1 MFPARFLVLAV
12 AKAEYAETKLQQLG
26 LMKLIIRKLTYCQEL
41 DFRSKDIN
49 WDSGRIGELYQILS
63 IEKLD
68 DDAPSVDDISNS
80 EYRILISETESCM
93 NKERYW
99 KAHTVLEKIW
109 NIEKGDRKL
118 CFQAIIWLLASM
130 VHYQMGE
137 QETAAKMY
145 SKARERLQN
154 LGYVEIV
161 NQLGINFSYPC
172 FLDFASLVP

>member
-12 AKAEYAETKLQQLG
+12 AEDEYAEFRIRQLH
-26 LMKLIIRKLTYCQEL
+26 MIKLIIRKLSYCHEI
-41 DFRSKDIN
+41 DFRSHDIKA
-49 WDSGRIGELYQILS
+49 DIGRISGLYQILS
-63 IEKLD
+63 IEKLED
-68 DDAPSVDDISNS
+68 EAQYICEISKQ
-80 EYRILISETESCM
+80 EYIDLIGETESCM

-99 KAHTVLEKIW
+99 KAHTILENIW

-137 QETAAKMY
+137 PETAERMY
-145 SKARERLQN
+145 IKARERLHN

-161 NQLGINFSYPC
+161 NQIGMKFSYPC
-172 FLDFASLVP
+172 FLELSSLVP